1 MAEEKKGSESQLP
14 AASKQAE
21 VEAFLRQVAAM
32 PAVRPASGRGRLI
45 FALDATASREPT
57 WDRACQIQGEMFVA
71 TESLGGLDIQLVFYR
86 GLGECKAS
94 RWLSRA
100 KDLLAAMRKVSCVGG
115 QTQIARVL
123 GHAINEAKAGRVNAL
138 VFVGDAFEES
148 LPKVSQLAGELAL
161 LNVPAFLFHEGGNPE
176 VAEAFKG
183 IARLTRGAYCPF
195 DSGSAQQ
202 LKELLGAVAVFAAGG
217 RKALAD
223 YTRKTGGATLL
234 LTRQMASG

>member
-32 PAVRPASGRGRLI
+32 PAVRAAGRGRLI

-57 WDRACQIQGEMFVA
+57 WDRACQIQAEMFVA
-71 TESLGGLDIQLVFYR
+71 TESLGGLDVQLVFYR

-123 GHAINEAKAGRVNAL
+123 GHAINEAKGGSVSAL

-148 LPKVSQLAGELAL
+148 HAKVNQFAGELAL

-176 VAEAFKG
+176 AAGAFREV
-183 IARLTRGAYCPF
+183 ARLTRGAYCPF
-195 DSGSAQQ
+195 DSGSAEQ

-217 RKALAD
+217 RKALTD
-223 YTRKTGGATLL
+223 YGQKIGGAALL

>member
-1 MAEEKKGSESQLP
+1 MADEKKDPESQLP

-32 PAVRPASGRGRLI
+32 PAVKPAAGRGRLI
-45 FALDATASREPT
+45 FALDATASRQPT
-57 WDRACQIQGEMFVA
+57 WDRACQIQGEMFQA
-71 TESLGGLDIQLVFYR
+71 TESLGGLEIQLVFYR

-94 RWLSRA
+94 RWLARA
-100 KDLLAAMRKVSCVGG
+100 RDLLAAMRKVSCVGG
-115 QTQIARVL
+115 QTQIARIV
-123 GHAINEAKAGRVNAL
+123 GHAISEAKAGRVNAL

-148 LPKVSQLAGELAL
+148 LAKVSQLAGELAL
-161 LNVPAFLFHEGGNPE
+161 LNVPAFLFHEGGNPQ
-176 VAEAFKG
+176 VAEAFRE

-195 DSGSAQQ
+195 DSESAQQ

-217 RKALAD
+217 RKALTD
-223 YTRKTGGATLL
+223 YSRRTGGAALL

>member
-1 MAEEKKGSESQLP
+1 MAEEKKGSEGQLP
-14 AASKQAE
+14 AEPKQAE
-21 VEAFLRQVAAM
+21 VEAFLQQVAAM
-32 PAVRPASGRGRLI
+32 AAVQPASGRGRLI

-57 WDRACQIQGEMFVA
+57 WDRACQIQAEMFQA

-115 QTQIARVL
+115 QTQIGRVL
-123 GHAINEAKAGRVNAL
+123 GHAIDEARAGRVNAL
-138 VFVGDAFEES
+138 VFVGDAFEEA
-148 LPKVSQLAGELAL
+148 LPRVSQLSGELAL

-176 VAEAFKG
+176 TAAAFKE

-195 DSGSAQQ
+195 DRESAQQ

-217 RKALAD
+217 RKALTD
-223 YTRKTGGATLL
+223 YSRKTGGAALL
-234 LTRQMASG
+234 LTRQMAGG

>member
-21 VEAFLRQVAAM
+21 VDAFLRQVAAM

-57 WDRACQIQGEMFVA
+57 WDRACQLQAEMFQA
-71 TESLGGLDIQLVFYR
+71 TESLGGLDVQLVFYR

-94 RWLSRA
+94 RWLSRT

-115 QTQIARVL
+115 QTQITRVL
-123 GHAINEAKAGRVNAL
+123 GHAISEARAGRVNAL

-148 LPKVSQLAGELAL
+148 LAKVTLLAGELAL
-161 LNVPAFLFHEGGNPE
+161 LNVPGFLFHEGGNPE
-176 VAEAFKG
+176 AAEAFKE

-195 DSGSAQQ
+195 DGASAQQ

-217 RKALAD
+217 RKALTD
-223 YTRKTGGATLL
+223 YGHRTGGAALL
-234 LTRQMASG
+234 LTRQMAGG